1 MRSGS
6 LPAPPAEE
14 PKLTLYRNST
24 SASIK
29 PIQPV
34 RRNSKRAYSSA
45 ATIRQHRHRAA
56 HATGMDGRNKRVK
69 KACGQCRMKK
79 SKGDTGF
86 PCRQC
91 KDRGLICMGGVPKTS
106 KYKQLPKG
114 YAEVLEN
121 TQSILVMTIRKL
133 YFKFKAQQI
142 EHMPL
147 KEPMKDEDSS
157 MWNRTERASPSKLY
171 HSNIEHDYQEAAFS
185 YINTIALSPQN
196 SISSAGLNFLSL
208 PPVVDS
214 STLLP
219 SPAMSN
225 FAAWPMAKPQ
235 PTDLN
240 LTFQQRNGMMAN
252 MNFLNQGHVEFEVD
266 IIKPDDLLHTS
277 PEALGMDDSMLYSGY
292 TG

>member
-1 MRSGS
+1 
-6 LPAPPAEE
+6 
-14 PKLTLYRNST
+14 
-24 SASIK
+24 
-29 PIQPV
+29 
-34 RRNSKRAYSSA
+34 
-45 ATIRQHRHRAA
+45 
-56 HATGMDGRNKRVK
+56 MDEF
-69 KACGQCRMKK
+69 AQ
-79 SKGDTGF
+79 
-86 PCRQC
+86 Q
-91 KDRGLICMGGVPKTS
+91 
-106 KYKQLPKG
+106 
-114 YAEVLEN
+114 
-121 TQSILVMTIRKL
+121 
-133 YFKFKAQQI
+133 FKAQQI

>member
-1 MRSGS
+1 
-6 LPAPPAEE
+6 
-14 PKLTLYRNST
+14 
-24 SASIK
+24 
-29 PIQPV
+29 
-34 RRNSKRAYSSA
+34 
-45 ATIRQHRHRAA
+45 
-56 HATGMDGRNKRVK
+56 MDEF
-69 KACGQCRMKK
+69 AQ
-79 SKGDTGF
+79 
-86 PCRQC
+86 Q
-91 KDRGLICMGGVPKTS
+91 
-106 KYKQLPKG
+106 
-114 YAEVLEN
+114 
-121 TQSILVMTIRKL
+121 
-133 YFKFKAQQI
+133 FKAQQI

-240 LTFQQRNGMMAN
+240 LTFQQRN
-252 MNFLNQGHVEFEVD
+252 VD